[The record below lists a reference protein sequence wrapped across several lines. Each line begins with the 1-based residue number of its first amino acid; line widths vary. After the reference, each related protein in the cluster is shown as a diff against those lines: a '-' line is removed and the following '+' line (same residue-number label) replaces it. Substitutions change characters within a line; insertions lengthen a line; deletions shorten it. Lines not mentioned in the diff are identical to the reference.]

1 LDTLKLL
8 KQLSEISGPA
18 GYEHAVA
25 DALTHLWQPLA
36 DEVRTDAMGNVIAL
50 QYATGASNGEVN
62 QRLMLAAHMDEI
74 GLIVTG
80 LEGEFLR
87 IHTLGGTDRRVL
99 LGLEVDVH
107 GREVLPGVI
116 GARPPHVLPAA
127 ERNRIPPWHELFVD
141 VGLPA
146 ERVRELVRVGDYV
159 TPRAPLRT
167 LKNDRA
173 AGKALDNRASV
184 AAVTL
189 ALADLRRRQHAWD
202 IYAVATIQE
211 EVGTKG
217 ATTSA
222 YGIAPALAVALDV
235 TFATQHDDS
244 APGTFALGSGP
255 TIGVG
260 PNFHPEIVS
269 RLKQAAEAE
278 EIPYVIEPL
287 PGSSGTDAW
296 AIQLAREGIPT
307 GLISIPLRY
316 MHQPVE
322 LVDRKDI
329 ERAARLLARFASDL
343 EADFRP
349 HWEDEL

>member
-1 LDTLKLL
+1 MDTLGLL
-8 KQLSEISGPA
+8 KQLSEIGGPA

-25 DALTHLWQPLA
+25 DALAQLWRPLA
-36 DEVRTDAMGNVIAL
+36 DEIKIDAMGNLIAV
-50 QYATGASNGEVN
+50 QRATNSSGTGTSR
-62 QRLMLAAHMDEI
+62 RLMIAAHMDEI

-80 LEGEFLR
+80 LDGEFLR
-87 IHTLGGTDRRVL
+87 IHSLGGVDRRVL
-99 LGLEVDVH
+99 LGLEVEVH
-107 GREVLPGVI
+107 GRKLLPGVI

-127 ERNRIPPWHELFVD
+127 ERDRIPPWHELFVD

-146 ERVRELVRVGDYV
+146 EQVRELVRIGDFV
-159 TPRAPLRT
+159 TPRAPLRI
-167 LKNDRA
+167 LKNGRA
-173 AGKALDNRASV
+173 AGKAMDNRASV

-189 ALADLRRRQHAWD
+189 ALAELQRRQHAWD
-202 IYAVATIQE
+202 IYAVATTQE

-217 ATTSA
+217 AMTSA
-222 YGIAPALAVALDV
+222 YEIAPELAIALDV

-244 APGTFALGSGP
+244 ALGTFALGSGP

-269 RLKQAAEAE
+269 RLKQAAEIE
-278 EIPYVIEPL
+278 EIPYAVEPL

-296 AIQLAREGIPT
+296 AIQLVRAGIPT

-322 LVDRKDI
+322 VVDRKDI
-329 ERAARLLARFASDL
+329 ERAARLLARFASDVA
-343 EADFRP
+343 ADFHPR
-349 HWEDEL
+349 WEDEL